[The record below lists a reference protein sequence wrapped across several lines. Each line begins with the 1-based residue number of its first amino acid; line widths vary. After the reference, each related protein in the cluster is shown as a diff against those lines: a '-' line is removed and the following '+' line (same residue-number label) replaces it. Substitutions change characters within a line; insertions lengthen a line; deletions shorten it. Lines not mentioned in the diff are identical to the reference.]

1 MIEILKVSEGEDTC
15 INKLIQSIKNNEKCL
30 LIIDSDNYD
39 LAISLKKKHIL
50 MDTFVEE
57 DYCEKNSLLFAFPN
71 VQIKKK
77 DIPVRKSDLSD
88 FNIFVGVIELDLDN
102 LDRFSELVLKLHQS
116 FYYGK
121 SNLDINYS
129 YVILSKQ
136 SFLVSRS
143 AESDD
148 LFENGILNLIPKRY
162 YSDKSDYTMML
173 SHGLALFSH
182 TSGDKYKNLF
192 KELESYFIDFFTYK
206 GLNIS
211 TSANDILIDNKKF
224 FGGAITNG
232 NNYTQCTNIIVT
244 EFEPEKDFFYN
255 VLKYKGHYQYTGLF
269 DECDC
274 FTFDNFVKFVVNCLI
289 NTIYRL

>member
-1 MIEILKVSEGEDTC
+1 MIEVIKTSDKEEICNDKLFHCIENSLKCV
-15 INKLIQSIKNNEKCL
+15 LIVNSNDFE
-30 LIIDSDNYD
+30 
-39 LAISLKKKHIL
+39 LAVSLKKKHIL

-57 DYCEKNSLLFAFPN
+57 DYCNKDSLLFSFPN
-71 VQIKKK
+71 VHIKKK

-88 FNIFVGVIELDLDN
+88 FNIFIGVIELDLDN

-116 FYYGK
+116 FYYSK

-129 YVILSKQ
+129 YVVLSKQ
-136 SFLVSRS
+136 SFLVSRC
-143 AESDD
+143 AESDN
-148 LFENGILNLIPKRY
+148 LFENGILNLIPKKY
-162 YSDKSDYTMML
+162 YNDKGDYTMML
-173 SHGLALFSH
+173 SHGLALLSH

-192 KELESYFIDFFTYK
+192 KELEFYFIDFFTCK

-232 NNYTQCTNIIVT
+232 DNFTQCTNIIIT

-255 VLKYKGHYQYTGLF
+255 VLKYKRHYQYTGLF
-269 DECDC
+269 DECNF